1 MLCLPLT
8 FHSPELF
15 LHGMGSIPHY
25 HNSCSSWP
33 HSQGNIPPL
42 NPIASEDWTGKS
54 TNPNWHSSMRE
65 PRATQVEVQGKD
77 KPCSGKV
84 ANPHQETNMDRAE
97 TAPTSGH
104 TRDICHSF
112 LCRFWIDGK
121 EYNSVELSQLDC
133 FSSAV

>member
-8 FHSPELF
+8 LHTPELF
-15 LHGMGSIPHY
+15 LHEMESIPRC

-33 HSQGNIPPL
+33 HSQGSIPPL

-54 TNPNWHSSMRE
+54 ANPNRDSSMWE
-65 PRATQVEVQGKD
+65 PRATQLEVQGKD

-84 ANPHQETNMDRAE
+84 ANPQQEPSMDRAE
-97 TAPTSGH
+97 TAPTSGP
-104 TRDICHSF
+104 TRDIFHSF
-112 LCRFWIDGK
+112 LGRFWIDGK
-121 EYNSVELSQLDC
+121 EYSSVELSQLDC